1 MNDAGRSGPFL
12 TQVLRLPCAHGDPVI
27 RGRLR
32 AVPEDFVVREWL
44 GFAADGEGDHWLLT
58 VRKRGANTHWVA
70 KQLAK
75 LAHIHPRDVGFAGLK
90 DRNAVTEQ
98 AFTIPVRTAMTG
110 DWLGVT
116 GEGFEVIGAVRHRRK
131 LKRGALRGND
141 FAITVR
147 EFAGDLTALED
158 RIQAIANLGVPNYF
172 GPQRFGRE
180 GANLSRAQQWLS
192 GKLELEDRLERGF
205 ALSAA
210 RSALFNAVAAQR
222 VDDGTW
228 QRLRAGDVANLD
240 GSNSIFA
247 VAALDAVLEERCQR
261 LDIHPTGP
269 LWGQGPLA
277 SQGAVADLERQV
289 CEQQPVLATGLARC
303 GLEQERRAL
312 RMRVGNIAWSVADG
326 NLLLNFR
333 LPRGTFATAVLHELL
348 EGAFT
353 EDLPDAGEE

>member
-1 MNDAGRSGPFL
+1 MQAL
-12 TQVLRLPCAHGDPVI
+12 QLPCAHGGPVI

-32 AVPEDFVVREWL
+32 VVPEDFVVREWL

-98 AFTIPVRTAMTG
+98 SFTIPVRTAMTG
-110 DWLGVT
+110 DWQGVT
-116 GEGFEVIGAVRHRRK
+116 GEGFEVTGAVRHRRK

-141 FAITVR
+141 FEITVR
-147 EFAGDLTALED
+147 EFAGDVGALGE
-158 RIQAIANLGVPNYF
+158 RIEAIAALGVPNYF
-172 GPQRFGRE
+172 GPQRFGLE
-180 GANLSRAQQWLS
+180 GGNLSRAQQWLS
-192 GKLELEDRLERGF
+192 GQLELDDRLERSF

-210 RSALFNAVAAQR
+210 RSALFNVVAAQR
-222 VDDGTW
+222 VGDGSW

-247 VAALDAVLEERCQR
+247 VDALDAVLEERCQR

-277 SQGAVADLERQV
+277 SRGAVADLERQV
-289 CEQQPVLATGLARC
+289 CEQQAVLAVGLARH

-312 RMRVGNIAWSVADG
+312 RMRVGNIAWNVMDG
-326 NLLLNFR
+326 RLQLKFR

-353 EDLPDAGEE
+353 QDLPDAGEE